1 MRVRRTSRLILLDDT
16 DRVLLFKVEDA
27 SVCRPDDPSL
37 AIYWVT
43 PGGSLEADESH
54 EEAARRELWEETGI
68 TGIELRPWVALGEP
82 VLNWAGELLR
92 THDRFYLTRVPTAVV
107 TLANMSD
114 QERTVHRDHRWW
126 HIDDLASS
134 GEQVVPPGLA
144 DLLARIVAG
153 DVPPH
158 PVRLD

>member
-1 MRVRRTSRLILLDDT
+1 MFW
-16 DRVLLFKVEDA
+16 VL
-27 SVCRPDDPSL
+27 
-37 AIYWVT
+37 
-43 PGGSLEADESH
+43 PGGSLEAGESQ

-126 HIDDLASS
+126 HIEDLASS
-134 GEQVVPPGLA
+134 GERVVPPGLG
-144 DLLARIVAG
+144 DLLTRIVAR